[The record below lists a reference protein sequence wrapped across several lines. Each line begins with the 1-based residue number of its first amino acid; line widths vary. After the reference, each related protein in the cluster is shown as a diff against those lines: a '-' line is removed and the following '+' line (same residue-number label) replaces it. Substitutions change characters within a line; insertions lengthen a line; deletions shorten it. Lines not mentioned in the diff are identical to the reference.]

1 MGRNKRMVTQLDCF
15 GKSPRNDVKQKTFPS
30 LQAAF
35 TPSLRAAGEV
45 IQKKQFIR
53 RNKRMATQL
62 DCFGKSPRNDV
73 KQMQ

>member
-15 GKSPRNDVKQKTFPS
+15 GQCPCNDVKQKTFPS

-53 RNKRMATQL
+53 RNKRMVTQL

>member
-1 MGRNKRMVTQLDCF
+1 MGRNKRMATQLDCF

-35 TPSLRAAGEV
+35 TPSLRAAGEA

-53 RNKRMATQL
+53 RNRRMVTQL
-62 DCFGKSPRNDV
+62 ECFGQCPCNDV
-73 KQMQ
+73 KRI